1 MVYYTLYQYLQY
13 NQLLILYYALY
24 QYLQYNWLSMVYYT
38 LYQYL
43 QYNQFPWLQL
53 FPWLHVQEWMVWLL
67 SPENFKIRKIPFY
80 NENQKTLK

>member
-1 MVYYTLYQYLQY
+1 
-13 NQLLILYYALY
+13 
-24 QYLQYNWLSMVYYT
+24 MVYYT

-67 SPENFKIRKIPFY
+67 SPENFKIRKTPFY